1 MTGCGG
7 RQMLPSERALACEL
21 LALFTA
27 GAMAD
32 GAAAAHSPFAA
43 EVAASAGAAVAG
55 EPAHALAGGT
65 GGGGGGGP
73 AETLLWLV
81 DAEEEPDLAAG
92 GDRAGADVRAAALA
106 RVTPEVY
113 AMLAEGGRARLIL
126 VRPPRA
132 PLLPCGAGCMRPA
145 VLARRECMWAAHAP
159 ACPRTRRRP
168 VHNVLSLL

>member
-1 MTGCGG
+1 VTGCGG

-65 GGGGGGGP
+65 GGGGGGP

-106 RVTPEVY
+106 RVTPDVY
-113 AMLAEGGRARLIL
+113 AMLAEGARARLIL